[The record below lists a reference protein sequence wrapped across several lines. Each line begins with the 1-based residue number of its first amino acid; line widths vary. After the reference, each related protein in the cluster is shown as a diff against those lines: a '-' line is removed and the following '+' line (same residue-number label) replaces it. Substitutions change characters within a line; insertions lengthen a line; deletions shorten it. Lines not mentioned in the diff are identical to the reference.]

1 MDSLKQ
7 SDTSLE
13 DSSSLN
19 RGLTVFELKMIAI
32 ITMFIDHVGAI
43 IVPYLQSCTTQPGV
57 IVLLEGIMTGMRLIG
72 RLSFPIFAF
81 LIVNGF
87 YHTHSR
93 KKYVLRLG
101 VFAFISEPFFDLA
114 TSSSLLNWGHQ
125 NVFFTLCLG
134 LMTIW
139 GYDRLTKC
147 QKSQL
152 LGGGLV
158 LCFGLVA
165 FYLRAD
171 YDSYGVFMIFLMY
184 LFFYD
189 RKKMNGMIIFLNVL
203 LYGPHLFS
211 FPFDASFI
219 EVYYGLTLTSGCVF
233 VLQASIYLQYIAQL
247 FSLLALWPISLYT
260 GEKGSPRFH
269 RYFFYW
275 FYPVHLLFLSGV
287 VYLFKALG

>member
-1 MDSLKQ
+1 M
-7 SDTSLE
+7 
-13 DSSSLN
+13 
-19 RGLTVFELKMIAI
+19 
-32 ITMFIDHVGAI
+32 
-43 IVPYLQSCTTQPGV
+43 
-57 IVLLEGIMTGMRLIG
+57 
-72 RLSFPIFAF
+72 
-81 LIVNGF
+81 
-87 YHTHSR
+87 
-93 KKYVLRLG
+93 
-101 VFAFISEPFFDLA
+101 
-114 TSSSLLNWGHQ
+114 
-125 NVFFTLCLG
+125 
-134 LMTIW
+134 
-139 GYDRLTKC
+139 
-147 QKSQL
+147 
-152 LGGGLV
+152 
-158 LCFGLVA
+158 A

-233 VLQASIYLQYIAQL
+233 VLQASLYLQYIAQL